1 MGPSTVHFD
10 EDLKEAAKMIGGH
23 GIVSEVCNEA
33 LREFVTHKSDPETLP
48 LAAREKIVLVRERI
62 ELARNEERIIHDCWE
77 ELVKARM
84 SPIIARYGVRKKT
97 LEPVIEEA
105 KMWLFEKYGRL
116 PPDDEIAT
124 RFREY
129 YAGETLY
136 WGSLRADV
144 FRIALLKDQRLK
156 EECHEMGT
164 QIAAAAGA
172 MLENTHV

>member
-1 MGPSTVHFD
+1 MGQSTVHFD

-23 GIVSEVCNEA
+23 GIVSEICNEA

-48 LAAREKIVLVRERI
+48 LAAREKIALVRERI

-116 PPDDEIAT
+116 PTDDEIAA
-124 RFREY
+124 RFKEY
-129 YAGETLY
+129 YQSELLY
-136 WGSLRADV
+136 WGEERAKTFRTAIMKDV
-144 FRIALLKDQRLK
+144 AEPGIVYRAS
-156 EECHEMGT
+156 G
-164 QIAAAAGA
+164 
-172 MLENTHV
+172 ENHV

>member
-10 EDLKEAAKMIGGH
+10 EDLKEAAKTIGGH

-33 LREFVTHKSDPETLP
+33 LRQFVFHDGDPAVLP
-48 LAAREKIVLVRERI
+48 LAARQRIDQIRERI
-62 ELARNEERIIHDCWE
+62 ELARNEEKIIHDCWE

-124 RFREY
+124 RFKEY
-129 YAGETLY
+129 YQSELLY
-136 WGSLRADV
+136 WGEERAKTFRTALMKDV
-144 FRIALLKDQRLK
+144 AEPGIVYRAS
-156 EECHEMGT
+156 G
-164 QIAAAAGA
+164 
-172 MLENTHV
+172 ENHV